1 MGFEPT
7 PSGWTAGRPYG
18 VNATWA
24 TASGYSHLGYVR
36 PEPTLTTWEGSGADA
51 DGEADAPAGSDSE
64 SGLHASGDS
73 GSVGAR
79 VDSVLAAAEQAA
91 KSIQEEAREWAHQ
104 HKEESRRRAEEL
116 AAGRLGELSSL
127 AEDLRSRAEGVAKEC
142 GRLIKSVQEAS
153 SRPAADDLSPKLRI
167 AGSDGE
173 EADEGAI
180 PDRARLVAAQMIAAG
195 DSREEISHRL
205 RDEFG
210 IQDASAMLD
219 RMGA

>member
-1 MGFEPT
+1 
-7 PSGWTAGRPYG
+7 
-18 VNATWA
+18 
-24 TASGYSHLGYVR
+24 VR
-36 PEPTLTTWEGSGADA
+36 PEPTLTTWEGSSADA
-51 DGEADAPAGSDSE
+51 DGEVDARAASDPESE
-64 SGLHASGDS
+64 PHVGDES

-91 KSIQEEAREWAHQ
+91 RGIREEAREWAHE

-116 AAGRLGELSSL
+116 AAGRLRELSSL
-127 AEDLRSRAEGVAKEC
+127 AEDLKSRAEGVAKEC
-142 GRLIKSVQEAS
+142 GRLIKSLQEAS
-153 SRPAADDLSPKLRI
+153 SRPAADDLGPKLRI
-167 AGSDGE
+167 AGSDAE

-205 RDEFG
+205 REEFG
-210 IQDASAMLD
+210 IQDASAMLN